1 MAEFGWS
8 KPVICIFRERQTP
21 ESEPFA
27 VIRARRMVVT
37 QNGDKDFSGQIEDFF
52 GLMGDVDYLTSPE
65 GKSDRYVLCWFDDSE
80 PDMTKD
86 FRKLRG
92 IAFNG
97 AVECTINEAN
107 HKRSYNAKFSAL
119 QGKLK

>member
-1 MAEFGWS
+1 MPELEWN
-8 KPVICIFRERQTP
+8 KPVISIFRERQTP

-27 VIRARRMVVT
+27 VIRARKMVVN
-37 QNGDKDFSGQIEDFF
+37 QNGDKDFSGQIVDFYS
-52 GLMGDVDYLTSPE
+52 LMGDVDYLTSSE
-65 GKSDRYVLCWFDDSE
+65 GKTDRYVLCWFDDSE

-92 IAFNG
+92 VEFGG
-97 AVECTINEAN
+97 ALECSINEAN
-107 HKRSYNAKFSAL
+107 HKRSYNAKFSAM